1 MDLKPHVS
9 KLLSKELY
17 TLVTITFFVVLA
29 FAIIQVLVVTFD
41 SEVTHAKFVKYV
53 WSWVAGSLFILW
65 LFTPGLRYLWFINLQ
80 YSIEDE
86 RLVIQKGILTKK
98 NISIPYSAVTD
109 FTLNRSLYDRWL
121 NIGSLFVQTAGQ
133 GAQAAIHEGRL
144 DGLVEFE
151 SLFITLR
158 GKVKAYRGDMLGE
171 TVATPE
177 ATAGDSEVLL
187 SILEEVKKIGRKLE

>member
-187 SILEEVKKIGRKLE
+187 SILDEIKKIGRKLE